1 MAYQT
6 QFLSVVEFRQ
16 KREEGKQEKILT
28 RKLWIYLLRGM
39 NGPKANMSLCKY
51 FINKR
56 IKVHT

>member
-1 MAYQT
+1 MAYQI

-16 KREEGKQEKILT
+16 KREEGKQEKILI
-28 RKLWIYLLRGM
+28 RKLWICLLRGM

-56 IKVHT
+56 INAHT